1 MYTIIANTFHFRG
14 NNLLLFYYTEHML
27 FKIHSLFPIY
37 GFFLTTLPITFPLHY
52 PMTRI
57 WYKKD
62 KNLISLPGYQIPVL
76 LYRYGNK
83 TNLMGH

>member
-1 MYTIIANTFHFRG
+1 MP
-14 NNLLLFYYTEHML
+14 M
-27 FKIHSLFPIY
+27 
-37 GFFLTTLPITFPLHY
+37 TFPLHY